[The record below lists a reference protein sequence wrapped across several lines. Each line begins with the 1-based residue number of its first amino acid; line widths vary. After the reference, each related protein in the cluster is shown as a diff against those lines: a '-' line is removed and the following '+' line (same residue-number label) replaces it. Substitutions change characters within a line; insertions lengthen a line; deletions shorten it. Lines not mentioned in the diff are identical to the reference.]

1 MLRHF
6 ALNVFLSPPEPP
18 EPPTL
23 RDVRQ
28 TSNAAPEVPRSGR
41 GDVPMILIPRCSH
54 QNSWYLWMFIPFK
67 IKKMMGNL
75 FRYFLDPN
83 MDLGEGAEPL
93 GLSSLGTI

>member
-1 MLRHF
+1 MPRHF
-6 ALNVFLSPPEPP
+6 ALNFFLSPPEPP

-41 GDVPMILIPRCSH
+41 GDVPMKKFRGVHTKIAGIYGCS
-54 QNSWYLWMFIPFK
+54 SPSK
-67 IKKMMGNL
+67 KKMMGNL

-83 MDLGEGAEPL
+83 MDLGEGTEPL